1 MATKRPDI
9 FKMVDLLYDYHH
21 EKVVNLYKRGISL
34 MIEGRINRLAI
45 TASVEHCDRQIQTLK
60 PNTKKTVYD
69 PQRYSDEL
77 VYWIAVKEI
86 LLNKLP

>member
-21 EKVVNLYKRGISL
+21 EKVVNLYKPGISL
-34 MIEGRINRLAI
+34 MIEGRINRLAT
-45 TASVEHCDRQIQTLK
+45 TASVEHCDRQIQMLK
-60 PNTKKTVYD
+60 PNTKKTVYN
-69 PQRYSDEL
+69 PERYSDEL

-86 LLNKLP
+86 LLNKLS